1 MLFQHLWISA
11 TIMQCCIWRSNL
23 RHLRSIPWSFKP
35 CCAGCSF
42 SWEGMESPQW
52 GPGAG
57 GLVFSLGQA
66 TRTGS
71 TAGKCDSSST
81 FSNPP
86 LSWGDPQGDFPQLL
100 TRVSWSQPGSCRDA
114 SLEVSLPLPSPL
126 RANHFCG
133 LFWDPFHF
141 CNSLG
146 HAEQKGQITPLQ
158 NAIVLASLFPA
169 LVCTSPSFARPSCLW
184 VKQKEH
190 VLFCF
195 ISLPVLA
202 HGQIVSQL
210 PTVLVPSTSPHNG
223 HKFSGGP
230 DPQALCAGALPALAV
245 ALPPNRVLCKR
256 QCWPFS
262 TDAWEKFLLIR
273 IHISLSLQWPL
284 FATSLPI

>member
-1 MLFQHLWISA
+1 M
-11 TIMQCCIWRSNL
+11 
-23 RHLRSIPWSFKP
+23 
-35 CCAGCSF
+35 
-42 SWEGMESPQW
+42 
-52 GPGAG
+52 
-57 GLVFSLGQA
+57 
-66 TRTGS
+66 
-71 TAGKCDSSST
+71 
-81 FSNPP
+81 
-86 LSWGDPQGDFPQLL
+86 
-100 TRVSWSQPGSCRDA
+100 
-114 SLEVSLPLPSPL
+114 SLPLPSPL

-184 VKQKEH
+184 AKQKEH

-230 DPQALCAGALPALAV
+230 DPQALCFLQELSQHWQWHYPQTGFCVKGSAGLLAQMHGR
-245 ALPPNRVLCKR
+245 N
-256 QCWPFS
+256 S
-262 TDAWEKFLLIR
+262 
-273 IHISLSLQWPL
+273 S
-284 FATSLPI
+284 